1 MGMSV
6 GENKGGAMAE
16 MNVVPLIDILLVL
29 LIIFMVITPLTPTG
43 MDTLVPQPNPN
54 QQQGLDAMVPQP
66 AIDGPNDPVD
76 SIIVLQVLSDGGLR
90 INQEPVAWDHLADRM
105 AAIYKERA
113 RKVAFIRGEAPV
125 EFALVARVIDVHG
138 SGISVGLLTPGL
150 EQQR

>member
-1 MGMSV
+1 MGMQL
-6 GENKGGAMAE
+6 GGANRGTYTE

-29 LIIFMVITPLTPTG
+29 LVIFMSAPH
-43 MDTLVPQPNPN
+43 
-54 QQQGLDAMVPQP
+54 QQKGLDATVPQATVERP
-66 AIDGPNDPVD
+66 TDPVD
-76 SIIVLQVLSDGGLR
+76 GIIVLQVLSSGDLR

-105 AAIYKERA
+105 LAIYKERA

-125 EFALVARVIDVHG
+125 EFALVARVVDVLHG

>member
-1 MGMSV
+1 MQV
-6 GENKGGAMAE
+6 GGANRGTYTE

-29 LIIFMVITPLTPTG
+29 LVIFMSAPHQQKGL
-43 MDTLVPQPNPN
+43 DASVPQPT
-54 QQQGLDAMVPQP
+54 VER
-66 AIDGPNDPVD
+66 PVD
-76 SIIVLQVLSDGGLR
+76 GIIVLQVLSNGDLR

-105 AAIYKERA
+105 QAIYKERA

-125 EFALVARVIDVHG
+125 EFALVARAIDLLHG

>member
-1 MGMSV
+1 MMGMQL
-6 GENKGGAMAE
+6 GGANRGTYTE

-29 LIIFMVITPLTPTG
+29 LVIFMSAPHQQKGL
-43 MDTLVPQPNPN
+43 DASVPQPTVERPT
-54 QQQGLDAMVPQP
+54 
-66 AIDGPNDPVD
+66 DPVEG
-76 SIIVLQVLSDGGLR
+76 IIVLQVLSNGDLR

-105 AAIYKERA
+105 EAIYQERA

-125 EFALVARVIDVHG
+125 EFALVARAIDLLHG

>member
-1 MGMSV
+1 MGIQV
-6 GENKGGAMAE
+6 GSANRGTYPE

-29 LIIFMVITPLTPTG
+29 LVIFMSAPHQQKGL
-43 MDTLVPQPNPN
+43 DASVPQPTVEKPT
-54 QQQGLDAMVPQP
+54 
-66 AIDGPNDPVD
+66 DPVD
-76 SIIVLQVLSDGGLR
+76 GIIVLQVLSDGGLR

-105 AAIYKERA
+105 ADIYQERA

-125 EFALVARVIDVHG
+125 EFASVARAIDVLHG